1 MNIWFPIQIRFR
13 DLDPLSH
20 VNNTVYATYY
30 EEARSAYFSHVPHWP
45 VPGEHMTEPSE
56 EKEEEHTARIQT
68 SVAGRH
74 YGILIKEITCT
85 YHLPL
90 IHTDLVEVGTA
101 VVHVGRTSIIME
113 HQIRDIQDHERIFSA
128 GRAVAV
134 WCNYR
139 TGRPVAVP
147 ATLRAAFE
155 ELEGRK
161 FPVET

>member
-1 MNIWFPIQIRFR
+1 MKIWFPIQIRFR

-45 VPGEHMTEPSE
+45 LQGEHVTEPTD
-56 EKEEEHTARIQT
+56 EEEELTSRIQT
-68 SVAGRH
+68 TTVGRH

-90 IHTDLVEVGTA
+90 IRTDRVEVGTA

-113 HQIRDIQDHERIFSA
+113 HQIRDIQDHERTFA
-128 GRAVAV
+128 TGRAVAV

-139 TGRPVAVP
+139 TGRPVPVP
-147 ATLRAAFE
+147 SALRAAFE
-155 ELEGRK
+155 ELEGRA
-161 FPVET
+161 FPAET

>member
-1 MNIWFPIQIRFR
+1 MNTWFPIQIRFR

-30 EEARSAYFSHVPHWP
+30 EEARSAYFAHIPHWP
-45 VPGEHMTEPSE
+45 LPGEHATEAS

-68 SVAGRH
+68 SVVGRH

-147 ATLRAAFE
+147 VTLRAAFE
-155 ELEGRK
+155 ELEGHK

>member
-1 MNIWFPIQIRFR
+1 MKIWFPIQIRFR

-30 EEARSAYFSHVPHWP
+30 EEARSAYFAHIPHWP
-45 VPGEHMTEPSE
+45 LAGEHATEPP

-68 SVAGRH
+68 TVVGRH
-74 YGILIKEITCT
+74 YGILIKEITCI

-90 IHTDLVEVGTA
+90 IRTDRVEVGSA
-101 VVHVGRTSIIME
+101 VVHVGRTSIVME
-113 HQIRDIQDHERIFSA
+113 HQIRDIQNHERIFSA

-139 TGRPVAVP
+139 TGRPVPVP
-147 ATLRAAFE
+147 ASLRAAFE
-155 ELEGRK
+155 EIEGHGFPLE
-161 FPVET
+161 T

>member
-1 MNIWFPIQIRFR
+1 MKIWFPIQIRFR

-30 EEARSAYFSHVPHWP
+30 EEARSAYFAHIPHWP
-45 VPGEHMTEPSE
+45 LAGEHATESS

-68 SVAGRH
+68 TVVGRH

-90 IHTDLVEVGTA
+90 IRTDRVEVGSA
-101 VVHVGRTSIIME
+101 VVHVGRTSIVME
-113 HQIRDIQDHERIFSA
+113 HQIRDIQNHERIFST

-139 TGRPVAVP
+139 TGRPVPVP
-147 ATLRAAFE
+147 SALRAAFE
-155 ELEGRK
+155 EIEGHAFPLE
-161 FPVET
+161 T

>member
-1 MNIWFPIQIRFR
+1 MKIWFPIQIRFR

-30 EEARSAYFSHVPHWP
+30 EEARSAYFAHVPHWP
-45 VPGEHMTEPSE
+45 LSGEHVTEPT
-56 EKEEEHTARIQT
+56 EKEEEHTTRIQT
-68 SVAGRH
+68 SAVGRH

-90 IHTDLVEVGTA
+90 IRTDRVEVGSA

-113 HQIRDIQDHERIFSA
+113 HQIRDIEDHERVFSA

-139 TGRPVAVP
+139 TGRPVPVP